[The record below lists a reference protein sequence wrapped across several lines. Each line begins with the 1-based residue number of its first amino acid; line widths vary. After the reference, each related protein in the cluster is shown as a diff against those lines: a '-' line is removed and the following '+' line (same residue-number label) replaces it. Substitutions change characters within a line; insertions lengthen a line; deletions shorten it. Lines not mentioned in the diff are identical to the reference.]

1 MKTHLIQP
9 SATDT
14 PAVQIHLLGRS
25 AYSSRDP
32 VRMHA
37 LGIALQRQQGV
48 HAIASDRRVDFDT
61 WPGTLSYTP
70 PGVEVFSES
79 ATGGEYLVLRYAAHE
94 ADAPGPSRRISQHGQ
109 RAALQMAQ
117 HLRLLLLSPRPDALA
132 IEQAALRF
140 MACQEG
146 SACGAD
152 ARPGAGYGRVLERI
166 AAEFDRPLSI
176 ADLSAMVDQPLAL
189 SARVHTAHGHDAAC
203 LDHGDPAAGGP
214 RHDARRRSAPHAD
227 RAGMRLQPPVAYG
240 PCVSQTPGPDARP
253 VPATSRRET
262 NTRPLS
268 CAPAGTRFTY
278 GFIAGHTKCGLR
290 GAPCFKQHSS
300 GVPLPPQ

>member
-14 PAVQIHLLGRS
+14 PAVQIHLLGR
-25 AYSSRDP
+25 APYSSRDP

-94 ADAPGPSRRISQHGQ
+94 ADAPRPSQRISQHGQ
-109 RAALQMAQ
+109 RSALQMAQ
-117 HLRLLLLSPRPDALA
+117 HLRLLLLSPQPDALA

-146 SACGAD
+146 SACGGD
-152 ARPGAGYGRVLERI
+152 ARPGAGYARVLERI
-166 AAEFDRPLSI
+166 AAEKRAAAEARAAQLNELVVTITANVGEEGKLFGSIGTQDI
-176 ADLSAMVDQPLAL
+176 ADALTASGIEAAKSEVRLSEGTIRQTGEYDIKLQL
-189 SARVHTAHGHDAAC
+189 HTEVVAEFK
-203 LDHGDPAAGGP
+203 LVVAG
-214 RHDARRRSAPHAD
+214 
-227 RAGMRLQPPVAYG
+227 
-240 PCVSQTPGPDARP
+240 
-253 VPATSRRET
+253 E
-262 NTRPLS
+262 
-268 CAPAGTRFTY
+268 
-278 GFIAGHTKCGLR
+278 
-290 GAPCFKQHSS
+290 
-300 GVPLPPQ
+300 

>member
-1 MKTHLIQP
+1 MKFQPAMKTHLIQP

-14 PAVQIHLLGRS
+14 PAVQIHLLGRA

-94 ADAPGPSRRISQHGQ
+94 ADAPRPSQRISQHGQ
-109 RAALQMAQ
+109 RSALQMAQ
-117 HLRLLLLSPRPDALA
+117 HLRLLLLSPQPDALA

-146 SACGAD
+146 SACGGD
-152 ARPGAGYGRVLERI
+152 ARPGAGYARVLERI
-166 AAEFDRPLSI
+166 AAELDRPLSI
-176 ADLSAMVDQPLAL
+176 ADLSAMVDTSPLRFL
-189 SARVHTAHGHDAAC
+189 REFTRLTGMT
-203 LDHGDPAAGGP
+203 
-214 RHDARRRSAPHAD
+214 PHAWITET
-227 RAGMRLQPPVAYG
+227 RLQAARAMIQGSDLPLTQIALECGFNHQSHMGHVFRKHLGLTPGQYRQHHGVK
-240 PCVSQTPGPDARP
+240 PTPGP
-253 VPATSRRET
+253 
-262 NTRPLS
+262 
-268 CAPAGTRFTY
+268 
-278 GFIAGHTKCGLR
+278 
-290 GAPCFKQHSS
+290 
-300 GVPLPPQ
+300 